1 MDILLIRHGQSEA
14 DILNVH
20 EGRADFSLTEL
31 GRKQAKL
38 MAQRVKNEFPPEF
51 IWCST
56 LQRAQ
61 QTAVILANEI
71 GCPLQN
77 HPDLMEFNNGVLAG
91 LPFEEAKEKY
101 PEPPGGR
108 KPHVR
113 IEGGE
118 SDIEFRARAE
128 SIFSYILSNSDY
140 KRIAIVAHGG
150 MISKLLQSFLKLP
163 ISNDY
168 GFYTG
173 DTGIH
178 LITITSQ
185 RRVIKFLNSTEHIR
199 SLSDGV

>member
-31 GRKQAKL
+31 GIKQTKL
-38 MAQRVKNEFPPEF
+38 MAQRVKEEFPPEF

-56 LQRAQ
+56 LKRAH
-61 QTAVILANEI
+61 QTADILQHEI
-71 GCPLQN
+71 GCPLQS
-77 HPDLMEFNNGVLAG
+77 HTDLMEFNNGVLAG
-91 LPFEEAKEKY
+91 LPFREAKKKY
-101 PEPPGGR
+101 PEPPEGR

-128 SIFSYILSNSDY
+128 SIFSYILSNSEY

-163 ISNDY
+163 LSNDY

-178 LITITSQ
+178 LLNIGSQ
-185 RRVIKFLNSTEHIR
+185 RRIVKFLNSTEHIR
-199 SLSDGV
+199 SLDEGI